1 MEWLLPLAANE
12 GLLLY
17 LLRELLQGREVK
29 CKNFRGMESRSR
41 ALTEGIVTDGKAFS
55 DMPGLRDISPKQRCS
70 RAITRYSAFT
80 FSETFGFTVILPTK
94 ANGDESL

>member
-1 MEWLLPLAANE
+1 MVAFNK

-29 CKNFRGMESRSR
+29 CKNFPGMESRSR
-41 ALTEGIVTDGKAFS
+41 ALTEGILTDGKAFS
-55 DMPGLRDISPKQRCS
+55 DMPGLRDIFPKQRCS
-70 RAITRYSAFT
+70 RATKRYNAFT

-94 ANGDESL
+94 ANVDESL